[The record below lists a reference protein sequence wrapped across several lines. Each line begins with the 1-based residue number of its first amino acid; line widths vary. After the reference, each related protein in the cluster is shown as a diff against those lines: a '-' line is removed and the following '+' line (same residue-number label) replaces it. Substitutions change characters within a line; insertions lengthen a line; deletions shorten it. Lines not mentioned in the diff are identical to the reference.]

1 MLFLLKWYKNLGGLN
16 VRKTLELMD
25 AVFADVWAGLKDT
38 QNKLDA
44 MPITLA
50 MPEYISTLEENRRLC
65 NEHREAMK
73 CNILV

>member
-1 MLFLLKWYKNLGGLN
+1 MK
-16 VRKTLELMD
+16 KTLELMD

-38 QNKLDA
+38 QSKLDA
-44 MPITLA
+44 MPVAPAI
-50 MPEYISTLEENRRLC
+50 PEYIRTLEENRRLC